1 MTRPFEFKQ
10 CMSLLKAT
18 GKKAHDLRELR
29 DRAATASDRSLAHHT
44 YQYFLKGHI
53 LEYTN
58 DFAHWAGQSLEE
70 SALAE
75 RLSSIDPYDFAD
87 INDLRKEL
95 LRAIDDHLV
104 SFPEPRRAMEGD
116 EFFFNE
122 TVLMVFPAGM
132 RARNLAEFL
141 MATKH
146 VEESSIYYHFYD
158 ARVRLGN
165 RVDDFSQ
172 WFEDGLEKPILAQR
186 IRAIDPFMHNLESI
200 REQIMAAVEDEVTR
214 DMESAGVET

>member
-10 CMSLLKAT
+10 CVSLLKAT
-18 GKKAHDLRELR
+18 GKKARDLRELR
-29 DRAATASDRSLAHHT
+29 ETIAAAPDRSLAHHT

-75 RLSSIDPYDFAD
+75 RLSSIDPYDFSTVE
-87 INDLRKEL
+87 NLRREL
-95 LRAIDDHLV
+95 LRAIDDYLAA
-104 SFPEPRRAMEGD
+104 FPEPRPAMEGD

-122 TVLMVFPAGM
+122 TVMLVFPAGV

-141 MATKH
+141 MAMKH
-146 VEESSIYYHFYD
+146 VEESSLYYHFYD

-172 WFEDGLEKPILAQR
+172 WFDDGLEKPALAQR
-186 IRAIDPFMHNLESI
+186 IRAIDPFMHNLSEI
-200 REQIMAAVEDEVTR
+200 REQIIEAVEDEVTR
-214 DMESAGVET
+214 DMESAGVEP